1 MSYSSSDIRT
11 TLRNKIGYSRYIN
24 NSDCSTV
31 SVTDDWGDIVY
42 LPLYYPEEVR
52 SGDLPPM
59 PFVEMNL
66 VDSPASAIS
75 IGGDVRSMDVYLDFN
90 IYYVKKENLQTN
102 FGKTVSDEII
112 NQITNNRSSVSDSY
126 FVEIVNDGR
135 EIIEQEEGKSPV
147 FHRVLECKIK
157 NYS

>member
-11 TLRNKIGYSRYIN
+11 TLRNTIGYSRYMN

-31 SVTDDWGDIVY
+31 SVTDDWGDTLYI
-42 LPLYYPEEVR
+42 PLYYPEEVR

-59 PFVEMNL
+59 PFIEMNL
-66 VDSPASAIS
+66 VDSPSSAIS
-75 IGGDVRSMDVYLDFN
+75 INGGVREMDVYLDFN
-90 IYYVKKENLQTN
+90 IYYVIQENLQTN

-112 NQITNNRSSVSDSY
+112 NQITNYRSSVSDSY

-135 EIIEQEEGKSPV
+135 EIIEQEEGKSV
-147 FHRVLECKIK
+147 IFHRVLETHIK

>member
-11 TLRNKIGYSRYIN
+11 TLRNQIGYSRYMN
-24 NSDCSTV
+24 NMDCSTV
-31 SVTDDWGDIVY
+31 SVTDDWGDIIY
-42 LPLYYPEEVR
+42 IPLYYPEEVR

-59 PFVEMNL
+59 PFIEMNL
-66 VDSPASAIS
+66 VDSPSSAIS
-75 IGGDVRSMDVYLDFN
+75 INGGVREMDVYLDFN
-90 IYYVKKENLQTN
+90 IYYVQQENLQIN
-102 FGKTVSDEII
+102 FGKIVSDEII
-112 NQITNNRSSVSDSY
+112 DLVTNDRSSVSYSY

-135 EIIEQEEGKSPV
+135 EIIEQEEGKSAV